1 MTLDE
6 MFATAEQN
14 NPTLVVSA
22 NAIAEARA
30 GVDVAKAAMTPDIDV
45 NVSLSVLGN
54 AWISDRDFSDGMN
67 VETPHFGNT
76 YSVAITQML
85 YAGGAIKRG
94 VEMARL
100 NCDMAEL
107 SHCATRQSIRLMIA
121 GYYLDLCKLLNQKTI
136 LLKNI
141 DQTQKLVEEIEA
153 NYAAG
158 TALKSDITRYE
169 LQLQSLDLSYDK
181 VVNALNVTT
190 RYLNT
195 ALGLPADAATM
206 PDTTVSS
213 QGRQTIDEG
222 GWLSLVET
230 SPQVQ
235 MAGKGV
241 EIAQCANE
249 VSRAGM
255 RPSVALR
262 VEDKLE
268 GPITYE
274 VPTLDK
280 NVNFWYAGVSVSYNL
295 GSLYK
300 QRRKVA
306 ASRVATVTAQARLD
320 ERRSRSRADV
330 HAAYV
335 SFLEAQTD
343 LRTHQKSVQLAH
355 ENYDVIHYR
364 YLNGMALLTDML
376 DASNQQ
382 LNSELLLVNSDINV
396 VYRQLALKA
405 ATGTL

>member
-100 NCDMAEL
+100 NRDMAEL

-320 ERRSRSRADV
+320 ERRGRSRADV

>member
-6 MFATAEQN
+6 MFAAAEQN
-14 NPTLVVSA
+14 NPALVVSSS
-22 NAIAEARA
+22 AIAEARA
-30 GVDVAKAAMTPDIDV
+30 GVDVAKAAMTPDIDI

-100 NCDMAEL
+100 NHDMAEL
-107 SHCATRQSIRLMIA
+107 SHCATRQSIRLLIA

-169 LQLQSLDLSYDK
+169 LQLQSLGLSYDK
-181 VVNALNVTT
+181 VVNALDVTT

-213 QGRQTIDEG
+213 NGWQTADEEE
-222 GWLSLVET
+222 WQELVEA
-230 SPQVQ
+230 SPQVR
-235 MAGKGV
+235 MAGKAL
-241 EIAQCANE
+241 EIAQCASE

-255 RPSVALR
+255 RPAVALR
-262 VEDKLE
+262 IEDKLD

-274 VPTLDK
+274 VPTLDR

-300 QRRKVA
+300 QRRKVEA
-306 ASRVATVTAQARLD
+306 ASLAASTAQARLD
-320 ERRSRSRADV
+320 ESRSRSRADV

-335 SFLEAQTD
+335 SFREALTD
-343 LRTHQKSVQLAH
+343 LRTHQKSVQMAH

-382 LNSELLLVNSDINV
+382 LNSELLLVNADINV

-405 ATGTL
+405 ATGIL

>member
-100 NCDMAEL
+100 NRDMAEL

>member
-100 NCDMAEL
+100 NRDMAEL

-213 QGRQTIDEG
+213 QGWQTIDEG

>member
-6 MFATAEQN
+6 MFAAAEHN
-14 NPTLVVSA
+14 NPALVVSA
-22 NAIAEARA
+22 SAIAEAQA
-30 GVDVAKAAMTPDIDV
+30 GLEVARGAMAPDVDV

-54 AWISDRDFSDGMN
+54 AWISDRDFSNGMN

-85 YAGGAIKRG
+85 YAGGAIRRG

-100 NCDMAEL
+100 NLDMAEL
-107 SHCATRQSIRLMIA
+107 GHCATRQSIRLMIA

-141 DQTQKLVEEIEA
+141 AQTQKLVEEIEA
-153 NYAAG
+153 NYEAGAA
-158 TALKSDITRYE
+158 LRSDITRYE
-169 LQLQSLDLSYDK
+169 LQLQGLNLSYDR
-181 VVNALNVTT
+181 VANALDVTT

-195 ALGLPADAATM
+195 ALGLPADAATV
-206 PDTTVSS
+206 PDTAVSS
-213 QGRQTIDEG
+213 RGRQVMAEEEWQG
-222 GWLSLVET
+222 LVEA
-230 SPQVQ
+230 SPQVR
-235 MAGKGV
+235 MAGKEV
-241 EIAQCANE
+241 EIAMCANE
-249 VSRAGM
+249 ASRAGM
-255 RPSVALR
+255 RPTVALR
-262 VEDKLE
+262 IEDKLE

-280 NVNFWYAGVSVSYNL
+280 NVNFWYAGVSVSYSL

-306 ASRVATVTAQARLD
+306 ASRLAAATAQARLD
-320 ERRSRSRADV
+320 ERRSKSRADV
-330 HAAYV
+330 HAAFV
-335 SFLEAQTD
+335 NFREALTD

-382 LNSELLLVNSDINV
+382 LNSELQLVNSDINV

>member
-6 MFATAEQN
+6 MFAAAEHN
-14 NPTLVVSA
+14 NPALVVSA
-22 NAIAEARA
+22 SAIAEAQA
-30 GVDVAKAAMTPDIDV
+30 GLEVAKGAMAPDVDV

-54 AWISDRDFSDGMN
+54 ALISDRDFSNGMN

-85 YAGGAIKRG
+85 YAGGAIRRG
-94 VEMARL
+94 VELARL
-100 NCDMAEL
+100 NQDMAEL
-107 SHCATRQSIRLMIA
+107 GHCATRQSIRLMIA

-141 DQTQKLVEEIEA
+141 AQTQKLVEEIEA
-153 NYAAG
+153 NYEAG
-158 TALKSDITRYE
+158 AALKSDITRYE
-169 LQLQSLDLSYDK
+169 LQLQGLNLSYDR
-181 VVNALNVTT
+181 VANALDVTT

-195 ALGLPADAATM
+195 ALGLPADAATV
-206 PDTTVSS
+206 PDTAVSS
-213 QGRQTIDEG
+213 RGWQVMAEEEWQG
-222 GWLSLVET
+222 LVEA
-230 SPQVQ
+230 SPQVR
-235 MAGKGV
+235 MAGKEV
-241 EIAQCANE
+241 EMAMCANE

-255 RPSVALR
+255 RPTVALR
-262 VEDKLE
+262 IEDKLE

-280 NVNFWYAGVSVSYNL
+280 NVNFWYAGVSVSYSL

-306 ASRVATVTAQARLD
+306 ASRLAAATAQARLD
-320 ERRSRSRADV
+320 ERRSKSRADV
-330 HAAYV
+330 HAAFV
-335 SFLEAQTD
+335 NFREALTD

-382 LNSELLLVNSDINV
+382 LNSELQLVNSDINV